1 MEAVKDAFGT
11 TIKVGDTVVYG
22 RSSGNHG
29 VTLEK
34 RLVIGVE
41 DGKIQVQW
49 EHEIW
54 SYDRKTRTGGYKQ
67 KTAKSWIGESSRLM
81 VVA

>member
-1 MEAVKDAFGT
+1 MKDAFGT
-11 TIKVGDTVVYG
+11 KIRVGDTVVYG

-34 RLVIGVE
+34 RLVIAVE
-41 DGKIQVQW
+41 ADKIQVTW

-54 SYDRKTRTGGYKQ
+54 SWDRKTQTGGYKQ
-67 KTAKSWIGESSRLM
+67 KLAKSWIGESSRL
-81 VVA
+81 VVVK